1 MLHNGLSHPN
11 ILPLQGIM
19 QGSNKEEY
27 FMVLPF
33 VEYDLDHVMNAS
45 RFNSAQVNPFQE
57 IVMVLLLTVYIS
69 HL

>member
-1 MLHNGLSHPN
+1 
-11 ILPLQGIM
+11 
-19 QGSNKEEY
+19 
-27 FMVLPF
+27 MVLPF